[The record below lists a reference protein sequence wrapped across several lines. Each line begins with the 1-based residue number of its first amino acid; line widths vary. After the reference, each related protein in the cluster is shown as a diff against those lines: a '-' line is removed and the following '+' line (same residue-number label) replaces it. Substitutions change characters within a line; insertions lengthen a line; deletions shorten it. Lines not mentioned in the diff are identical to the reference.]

1 MSCRQCHGNH
11 YVQFDDGTYMT
22 CTACAGKEEVL
33 GRDAALAEAGALING
48 DRAKDYGTAQQ
59 NFERIAAGWSVIF
72 NQEISLAQVALAM
85 DWVKSARLVQTP
97 NHHDSWVDKLG
108 YSALGAEVSSDD

>member
-1 MSCRQCHGNH
+1 MSCSQCNGN
-11 YVQFDDGTYMT
+11 QFVVLDDNTYMT
-22 CTACAGKEEVL
+22 CTACTGSEQVL
-33 GRDAALAEAGALING
+33 GRDAALAEAGELING
-48 DRAKDYGTAQQ
+48 DRARNYGTAQQ

-72 NQEISLAQVALAM
+72 NQEVSLAQVALAM

-108 YSALGAEVSSDD
+108 YSALGAEVTDV